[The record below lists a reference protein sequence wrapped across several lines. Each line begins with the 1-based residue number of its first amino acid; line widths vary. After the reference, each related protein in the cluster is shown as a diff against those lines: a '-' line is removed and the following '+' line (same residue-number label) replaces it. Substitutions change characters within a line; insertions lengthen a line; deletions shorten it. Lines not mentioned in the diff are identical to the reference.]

1 MVLMSDVGKHVG
13 GKALDA
19 TTDVVVP
26 SLPSAAGIRKGRKKP
41 SKKVRPVDSKVSKIE
56 SSRKIE
62 PNDLDVS
69 VEHETSGKISKG
81 TFADS
86 ESKPTTSGGGFF
98 FPTLLASTS
107 KGDAVPNV
115 APTKFNELF

>member
-1 MVLMSDVGKHVG
+1 MAMVTAAARVSRGTCRHQGSRKSSG
-13 GKALDA
+13 GA
-19 TTDVVVP
+19 
-26 SLPSAAGIRKGRKKP
+26 
-41 SKKVRPVDSKVSKIE
+41 
-56 SSRKIE
+56 SRKIE

-81 TFADS
+81 TFAVS